1 MPLQFRLE
9 SEQPYFVTRFV
20 GQIDDSQLF
29 EYYGRL
35 YSRPELQ
42 PLKAEFADLSEADM
56 RRVTTRGLEELA
68 KSIEKSF
75 SELGVQSIKTAV
87 YSPSDMP
94 FGLGRVYQA
103 WSDSSPEL
111 VRVFRDHREA
121 IEWLRE

>member
-20 GQIDDSQLF
+20 GQIDDTQLF

-68 KSIEKSF
+68 KNIEKSF